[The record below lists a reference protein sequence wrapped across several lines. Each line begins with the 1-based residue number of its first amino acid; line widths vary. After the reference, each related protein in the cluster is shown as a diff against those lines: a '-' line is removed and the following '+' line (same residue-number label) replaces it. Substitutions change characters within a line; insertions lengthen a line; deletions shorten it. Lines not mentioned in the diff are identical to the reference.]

1 MFDIIR
7 NLFNEIIISYSC
19 KGGSEDRKSLD
30 ELQQLI
36 QERVNHLHQQNLD
49 TYADPIL
56 IKYYDLY
63 SKIQSCVFED
73 HSIQYL
79 VIAIVV
85 TAVTITVLIRWRLLR
100 KAQPRK

>member
-1 MFDIIR
+1 MFGFIK
-7 NLFNEIIISYSC
+7 NLFNEITINYSC
-19 KGGSEDRKSLD
+19 KGGSEDRKSLE
-30 ELQQLI
+30 ELQKLI
-36 QERVNHLHQQNLD
+36 QERVNQLTQQHLD
-49 TYADPIL
+49 TYSDPTL

-85 TAVTITVLIRWRLLR
+85 TAVTLIVLLR
-100 KAQPRK
+100 LMSFRKVQSRK

>member
-1 MFDIIR
+1 MFDFIR
-7 NLFNEIIISYSC
+7 NLFNEIMINYSC
-19 KGGSEDRKSLD
+19 KGGSKDRKSLD

-36 QERVNHLHQQNLD
+36 QQRVNQLNQQNLD
-49 TYADPIL
+49 TYSDPTL

-73 HSIQYL
+73 HSVQYL

-85 TAVTITVLIRWRLLR
+85 TAVTIIVLIRWRLLR
-100 KAQPRK
+100 KAQLRK